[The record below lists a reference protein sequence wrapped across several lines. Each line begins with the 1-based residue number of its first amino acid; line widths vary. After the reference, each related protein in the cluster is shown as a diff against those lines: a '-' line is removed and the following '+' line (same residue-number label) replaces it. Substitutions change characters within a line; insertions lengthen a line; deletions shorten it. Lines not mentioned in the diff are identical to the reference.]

1 VKERMERDLNVKFE
15 EKIKELEENLPNMKS
30 GANCAELTLTSVL
43 EVLGIENGVINNL
56 IIPLAGGFGGYKSKK
71 GWQGACGAVCGG
83 IAATGVILG
92 GKERM
97 PNASIP
103 IAYMKAAKFATDFE
117 KEFGTVVCSGLCGY
131 DFSDPNAIMDY
142 QKNNTWEKTC
152 IKFVIWA
159 VDYVRKSMK
168 VELRKNW

>member
-1 VKERMERDLNVKFE
+1 MVRDLNVKFD
-15 EKIKELEENLPNMKS
+15 EKIKELEANLPNMKS

-92 GKERM
+92 GKKRM

-152 IKFVIWA
+152 INFVIWA

-168 VELRKNW
+168 QELRKNW